1 MPSERKTPI
10 GLRLEPEVMKVLTKA
25 AQAAGVSKTKII
37 EECVSR
43 YAGFYVKESLDE
55 RQKLFD
61 AYLKSSEPS
70 KKRQSLQR

>member
-10 GLRLEPEVMKVLTKA
+10 GLRLEPEVMEVLSKA

-43 YAGFYVKESLDE
+43 YAGLYVKESLDE
-55 RQKLFD
+55 RQKIFD
-61 AYLKSSEPS
+61 AYLKSAEPS
-70 KKRQSLQR
+70 KKRQSPRG